1 MAVIR
6 EQPYRN
12 SNFLVDFG
20 RGDSGAPLAG
30 FAEVIF
36 PDFIVGQPEG
46 PQRPHVVPPQPVERG
61 DVAAANRLVL
71 KRGVMGAL
79 DLYAWWD
86 EARNGTVPRK
96 RTVKVE
102 LLGEDQ
108 STVALTWRFDNVR
121 PVSLSYSPL
130 RAMDGGILM
139 ETLILEFDRMEMV

>member
-1 MAVIR
+1 MAVLSER
-6 EQPYRN
+6 PYRN

-20 RGDSGAPLAG
+20 QTDSRSLLAG

-46 PQRPHVVPPQPVERG
+46 HQRSPMAPQPVEG
-61 DVAAANRLVL
+61 ADVAAANRLVL
-71 KRGVMGAL
+71 KRGVMGSL

-86 EARNGTVPRK
+86 ETRKGNAPRR

-102 LLGEDQ
+102 LLGEDH
-108 STVALTWRFDNVR
+108 STVVLTWRFDNVR

-130 RAMDGGILM
+130 RAMEAGILM
-139 ETLILEFDRMEMV
+139 ETLIVEFDKVEMV

>member
-1 MAVIR
+1 MAIIR

-20 RGDSGAPLAG
+20 RGDSRSVLAG

-36 PDFIVGQPEG
+36 PDFIVGRPEG
-46 PQRPHVVPPQPVERG
+46 PQHPQGFLHPVERG
-61 DVAAANRLVL
+61 DTAAANRLVL
-71 KRGVMGAL
+71 KRGVIGAL

-86 EARNGTVPRK
+86 EARNGTGPRK
-96 RTVKVE
+96 HTMKVE

-108 STVALTWRFDNVR
+108 ATVVLTWRFDNVR

-130 RAMDGGILM
+130 HAMDGGILM
-139 ETLILEFDRMEMV
+139 ETLTLEFDRMEMS

>member
-1 MAVIR
+1 MTITR

-20 RGDSGAPLAG
+20 QGDSRSVLAG

-36 PDFIVGQPEG
+36 PEFLIDQSDG
-46 PQRPHVVPPQPVERG
+46 PQRPHVVPQPVDRAE
-61 DVAAANRLVL
+61 VTVANRLVL
-71 KRGVMGAL
+71 KRGVMGSL

-86 EARNGTVPRK
+86 EARKGTNPRK

-102 LLGEDQ
+102 LLGKDQ
-108 STVALTWRFDNVR
+108 STVVLTWRFDNVR

-130 RAMDGGILM
+130 RAMDEGILM
-139 ETLILEFDRMEMV
+139 ETLILEFDRMEDG

>member
-1 MAVIR
+1 MALISER
-6 EQPYRN
+6 PYRN

-20 RGDSGAPLAG
+20 RGDSESPLAG

-36 PDFIVGQPEG
+36 PEFIIDQPEDH
-46 PQRPHVVPPQPVERG
+46 QRPHMVPQPVEPADG
-61 DVAAANRLVL
+61 AAANRLVL
-71 KRGVMGAL
+71 KRGMMGSL

-86 EARNGTVPRK
+86 EARKGKAPRP

-108 STVALTWRFDNVR
+108 STVVLTWRFDNVR

-130 RAMDGGILM
+130 RAMEGGILM
-139 ETLILEFDRMEMV
+139 ETLILEFNRVEML

>member
-1 MAVIR
+1 MAVIS
-6 EQPYRN
+6 EHPYRN

-20 RGDSGAPLAG
+20 RGDSRAPLAG

-36 PDFIVGQPEG
+36 PDFIVDQPKG
-46 PQRPHVVPPQPVERG
+46 PQRPPLVSQPVEQTELTT
-61 DVAAANRLVL
+61 ANRLVL
-71 KRGVMGAL
+71 KRGVMGSM

-86 EARNGTVPRK
+86 EARKGTARRK
-96 RTVKVE
+96 RSVKVE

-108 STVALTWRFDNVR
+108 STVVLTWRFDNVR

-139 ETLILEFDRMEMV
+139 ETLILEFDRMEMM

>member
-1 MAVIR
+1 VAVIS

-20 RGDSGAPLAG
+20 RGDSRSLLAG

-36 PDFIVGQPEG
+36 PDFLLGQPEG
-46 PQRPHVVPPQPVERG
+46 HQHPHVAPQPIEQA
-61 DVAAANRLVL
+61 DVAAAHRLVL
-71 KRGVMGAL
+71 KRGVMGSL

-86 EARNGTVPRK
+86 EARKGTALRP

-108 STVALTWRFDNVR
+108 STVVLTWRFDNVR

-130 RAMDGGILM
+130 RAMEGGILM
-139 ETLILEFDRMEMV
+139 ETLILEFDRVEIL

>member
-1 MAVIR
+1 MAVINER
-6 EQPYRN
+6 PYKN

-20 RGDSGAPLAG
+20 RGDSGSVLAG

-36 PDFIVGQPEG
+36 PDFMVGQPDG
-46 PQRPHVVPPQPVERG
+46 PQRPHVVPQPVERD

-71 KRGVMGAL
+71 KRGVMGSL

-86 EARNGTVPRK
+86 ETRKGKAPRR

-108 STVALTWRFDNVR
+108 STVVLTWRFDNVR

-130 RAMDGGILM
+130 RAMEEGILM
-139 ETLILEFDRMEMV
+139 ETMVLEFDRMEML

>member
-12 SNFLVDFG
+12 SNFLVDLG
-20 RGDSGAPLAG
+20 RGDSRSLVAG
-30 FAEVIF
+30 FSEVIF

-46 PQRPHVVPPQPVERG
+46 HQRPHMVPQPVEQA

-71 KRGVMGAL
+71 KRGVMGSM

-86 EARNGTVPRK
+86 EARKGKAPRQ

-108 STVALTWRFDNVR
+108 STVVLTWRFDNVR

-139 ETLILEFDRMEMV
+139 ETLILEFDRVEMV